1 MIIENIETELANIKL
16 TRPYTIAYKTTSSI
30 KNIFIK
36 IILNNGMIGL
46 GSSNVSKYVVGLDTS
61 ESYKNVVDFKNE
73 LIGRDISYLVSNVDK
88 VENQFI
94 NDPGSKAAYN
104 IALFDA
110 FCKSRNISL
119 GLFLGRII
127 PELPTSITVGIKDI
141 DETIEEINEYYDS
154 GFRFIKIK
162 LGDKIDYDI
171 ERILKINE
179 KFGSN
184 IKIRI
189 DANQG
194 WSIDDTVKFY
204 NETKGVELIEQPI
217 SVENTQQLLKLP
229 DRVKEIIALDE
240 SLVTYQDAIKFS
252 QNNYGKIFNI
262 KLMKCGGITSGRK
275 IANIALLN
283 NINLMWGCNDES
295 IISISA
301 ALNTALSFSNTK
313 YLDLDGSLDLAKDL
327 VTGGFSLKD
336 GIMKPLNK
344 PGLGVEL
351 I

>member
-1 MIIENIETELANIKL
+1 MIIDNIEIEFVKIKL

-30 KNIFIK
+30 NNIFIK
-36 IILNNGMIGL
+36 IILNNGIVGL
-46 GSSNVSKYVVGLDTS
+46 GSSSVSKYVVGLDTKQ
-61 ESYKNVVDFKNE
+61 SYENAINFKNE
-73 LIGRDISYLVSNVDK
+73 LIGKNISYFLHNIDIIEK
-88 VENQFI
+88 EFN

-104 IALFDA
+104 IALYDA
-110 FCKSRNISL
+110 FCKSLNISL
-119 GLFLGRII
+119 GSFLGRII

-141 DETIEEINEYYDS
+141 NETIEEINEYYSS
-154 GFRFIKIK
+154 GFRYIKIK
-162 LGDKIDYDI
+162 LGDKINYDI
-171 ERILKINE
+171 ERIIKINE
-179 KFGSN
+179 KFGSK

-194 WSIDDTVKFY
+194 WSVDDTIRFF
-204 NETKGVELIEQPI
+204 NEIKDVELIEQPI
-217 SVENTQQLLKLP
+217 SVDENNKLLDLP
-229 DRVKEIIALDE
+229 EKIKEIIALDE
-240 SLVTYQDAIKFS
+240 SLVNYGNAIKYS
-252 QNNYGKIFNI
+252 QKNYGKIFNI

-283 NINLMWGCNDES
+283 NIDLMWGCNDES

-327 VTGGFSLKD
+327 VSGGFNLKN
-336 GIMKPLNK
+336 GVMKPLDK

>member
-1 MIIENIETELANIKL
+1 MIIDNIEIEFVKIKL

-30 KNIFIK
+30 NNIFIK
-36 IILNNGMIGL
+36 IILDNGIVGL
-46 GSSNVSKYVVGLDTS
+46 GFSNVSKYVVGLDTKQ
-61 ESYKNVVDFKNE
+61 SYENAINFKNE
-73 LIGRDISYLVSNVDK
+73 LIGKNISYFLHNIDIIEK
-88 VENQFI
+88 EFN

-104 IALFDA
+104 IALHDA
-110 FCKSRNISL
+110 FCKSLNISL
-119 GLFLGRII
+119 GSFLGRII

-141 DETIEEINEYYDS
+141 NETIEEINEYYSS
-154 GFRFIKIK
+154 GFRYIKIK
-162 LGDKIDYDI
+162 LGDKINYDI
-171 ERILKINE
+171 ERIIKINE
-179 KFGSN
+179 KFGSK

-194 WSIDDTVKFY
+194 WSVDNTIKFF
-204 NETKGVELIEQPI
+204 NKTKDVELIEQPI
-217 SVENTQQLLKLP
+217 SVDDTNKLLDLP
-229 DRVKEIIALDE
+229 KKIKEIIALDE
-240 SLVTYQDAIKFS
+240 SLVNYGNAIKYS
-252 QNNYGKIFNI
+252 QKNYCKIFNI

-275 IANIALLN
+275 ISNIALLN
-283 NINLMWGCNDES
+283 NIDLMWGCNDES

-327 VTGGFSLKD
+327 VSGGFNLKN
-336 GIMKPLNK
+336 GVMKPLDK